1 MPSADDQPTLDSA
14 SDGVPAP
21 RSGTHPK
28 VELVT
33 GSRPMLSAETRDLLR
48 IRLRVGTSLLLLAT
62 VFFVIRGF
70 LGYDLRPESAGG
82 VGVLYRTV
90 IFITLSACAAV
101 LWSSLRLSMGELRA
115 IEAAVFG
122 IPCLVFIALHLRMF
136 ERVSQPVHA
145 DQVRYAVQVCSMM
158 WFAMALIYGTFIP
171 NTLRR
176 AAIVIGLICLA
187 PLVLLSFAGWKY
199 PQFGEA
205 IGLYDTLAV
214 VAVTMGVAFTTSV
227 YGSYKIGALRR
238 EAFEARLLGQYRLTE
253 RLGQGGMGEVYLA
266 EHQLMKRPCAIKLIR
281 PSQSANAKALKR
293 FEREVRTIARLTH
306 WNSVEIFDYGRAED
320 GTFYYAM
327 EYLPG
332 LTLQE
337 MVERQGPV
345 QPARAIHLLRQVC
358 DALSEAHALG
368 LVHRDIK
375 PSNVIA
381 SRRGGVFDV
390 AKLLDFGLAASM
402 EDADEV
408 HLTQEGTVA
417 GSPLYMA
424 PERFLERDDPD
435 ARADIYSLGAVLYFL
450 LTGQPPF
457 RGEKPVKVM
466 LAHAHEPVIPPSD
479 VHPGLPRGLDEII
492 LCAMAKEPGK
502 RYQRICDLAVA
513 LDGVG
518 CGRWT
523 QDMAR
528 TWWVERSSL
537 PTQDTATQTVM
548 PTVA

>member
-1 MPSADDQPTLDSA
+1 MPSPDDQPTQDSTSEVIA
-14 SDGVPAP
+14 VP
-21 RSGTHPK
+21 RSGTRPK

-33 GSRPMLSAETRDLLR
+33 GSRPMLSAETRELLR
-48 IRLRVGTSLLLLAT
+48 NRLRVGTSLLLLAT
-62 VFFVIRGF
+62 VFFVVRGIW
-70 LGYDLRPESAGG
+70 GYDLRPESAGG
-82 VGVLYRTV
+82 VGVIYRTV
-90 IFITLSACAAV
+90 IFVTLFACAGL
-101 LWSSLRLSMGELRA
+101 LWSRLPLSMGELRS

-122 IPCLVFIALHLRMF
+122 IPCLVFIALHVRSF
-136 ERVSQPVHA
+136 ERVAHPVHP

-176 AAIVIGLICLA
+176 AAIVIGLICLT
-187 PLVLLSFAGWKY
+187 PIVLVSFAGWKY
-199 PQFGEA
+199 PQFGES
-205 IGLYDTLAV
+205 IGLVDTVSVL
-214 VAVTMGVAFTTSV
+214 AVTMGVAFTTSV

-337 MVERQGPV
+337 LVERQGPV

-358 DALSEAHALG
+358 EALSEAHALG

-381 SRRGGVFDV
+381 SRRGGIFDV

-402 EDADEV
+402 EEAGEV

-435 ARADIYSLGAVLYFL
+435 ARADIYSLGGVLYFL

-466 LAHAHEPVIPPSD
+466 LAHAHEPVIPPSEIN
-479 VHPGLPRGLDEII
+479 PQTPRAFDEII
-492 LCAMAKEPGK
+492 LRTMAKDPNQ
-502 RYQRICDLAVA
+502 RYQRICDLAMA
-513 LDGVG
+513 LEGIG
-518 CGRWT
+518 CGTWT
-523 QDMAR
+523 QEMAR
-528 TWWVERSSL
+528 AWWVERSSL

-548 PTVA
+548 PTMS